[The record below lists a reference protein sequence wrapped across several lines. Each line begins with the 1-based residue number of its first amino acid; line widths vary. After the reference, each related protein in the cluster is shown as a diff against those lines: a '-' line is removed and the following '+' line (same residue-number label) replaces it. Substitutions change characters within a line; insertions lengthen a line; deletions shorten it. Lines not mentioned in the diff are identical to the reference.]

1 MRIGTIDIDR
11 PLVLA
16 PMEDVTDLP
25 FRLLC
30 HDYGAQVLFT
40 EFANCEAVIRN
51 IPSEICKFEIQ
62 EDPRPIGIQLYG
74 SRPEALEE
82 AARMASEAQP
92 DFIDLN
98 CGCWVKKIASRGDGA
113 GLLRDLNRLEKA
125 VAAVQRGAS
134 VPVSVKTRLG
144 WDKDDFVILEL
155 APRLLEMGVQ
165 FLTVHCRTRV
175 QGYRGTADWSWL
187 PRIKEAAPE
196 LPLIG
201 NGDILTPEDAAQC
214 FDLGCDGIMIGRA
227 AIQQPWVFRA
237 MRQYLEEGTI
247 PPEPTV
253 EEKLDWC
260 IDHLR
265 AHVAFRGMPRGI
277 FSFRR
282 YYAAYLRDV
291 RNISHLR
298 NDLMSLMDVEAI
310 ADRIREFAA
319 THEEL

>member
-11 PLVLA
+11 PLCLA
-16 PMEDVTDLP
+16 PMEDVTDQP

-40 EFANCEAVIRN
+40 EFANCEALIRD
-51 IPSEICKFEIQ
+51 IPSEISKLEIQ

-82 AARMASEAQP
+82 AARMASVAQP
-92 DFIDLN
+92 DVIDLN
-98 CGCWVKKIASRGDGA
+98 CGCWVKKIANRGDGA

-155 APRLLEMGVQ
+155 APILLEMGVQ

-201 NGDILTPEDAAQC
+201 NGDILTPEDAARC

-237 MRQYLEEGTI
+237 MRQYLEEGSI
-247 PPEPTV
+247 PPEPSLQQ
-253 EEKLDWC
+253 KLEWC

-282 YYAAYLRDV
+282 YYGAYLKGV
-291 RNISHLR
+291 RNIAHLR
-298 NDLMSLMDVEAI
+298 NDLMTLMDVEAI
-310 ADRIREFAA
+310 ADRIRVFAE
-319 THEEL
+319 TNDEE